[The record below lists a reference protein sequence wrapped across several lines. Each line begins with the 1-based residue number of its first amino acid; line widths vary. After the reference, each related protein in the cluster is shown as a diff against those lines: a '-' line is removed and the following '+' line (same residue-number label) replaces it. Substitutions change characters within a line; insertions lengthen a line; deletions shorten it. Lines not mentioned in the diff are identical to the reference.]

1 MANLTRCDQC
11 KKLSDEPNVG
21 YIGRDWVIKFY
32 RDTMLS
38 ITAHAD
44 YCAEC
49 IQKLV
54 ADHRPQQK
62 DRYDE

>member
-11 KKLSDEPNVG
+11 SRLSDEKGVG
-21 YIGRDWVIKFY
+21 YIGRDWIVKHY
-32 RDTMLS
+32 NDTLMV
-38 ITAHAD
+38 ITAHND
-44 YCAEC
+44 YCSEC

-54 ADHRPQQK
+54 ADHRPQKK